1 MIYLT
6 AQWGG
11 EGRMHRIQS
20 ALTVF
25 ASFFFLIATNYPA
38 LGESLEDAW
47 NRALSVDYE
56 LESSQLSTE
65 AARRRVCSA
74 KGERWFNAKSSAS
87 YVALDNPVAI
97 NMDMSLPLPSGNVDL
112 PMHFD
117 VTQKQ
122 MWVAG
127 VQMYQ
132 PVCTFGRIQS
142 AIDAACS
149 EVSASQKDEQRVGL
163 DIRNR
168 VAKAYIDILRA
179 KKNVEVASASVIS
192 LESHRRDVKNLLDH
206 GVVVRNDYLAVQV
219 ALANAQQQ
227 ELHLINQ
234 LQLAC
239 SIYNRHLVRPLDYK
253 VELEELSEP
262 TGSFGLENLYGQAA
276 ACRPELALLTAKI
289 RAKRETAQSTRAA
302 NYPQIGFQ
310 GASNYIQNRNL
321 ENESINSVSF
331 VGQWNFFDGGQNR
344 YKADAL
350 DRQSQALMRK
360 RAEVASYIQLQVRQ
374 AWLDLDTTRKRI
386 KVNRDALVQ
395 SEENLNVSKSRYS
408 HGVGTNTEVL
418 DAVTLRTRTFMN
430 YHESV
435 YDAVAAMMDL
445 RRAVGDFYLGSA
457 EKSTARPLA
466 DDETFSDM
474 RRLPALAPMPPI
486 VAPLDNK

>member
-1 MIYLT
+1 MYRILSAMT
-6 AQWGG
+6 AF
-11 EGRMHRIQS
+11 
-20 ALTVF
+20 V
-25 ASFFFLIATNYPA
+25 SFFFLIVINDPA

-47 NRALSVDYE
+47 CRALAVDYE

-65 AARRRVCSA
+65 AARRTVCSA
-74 KGERWFNAKSSAS
+74 KGERWFNAKSGAS
-87 YVALDNPVAI
+87 YIALDNPVAF
-97 NMDMSLPLPSGNVDL
+97 NMDMTLPLPSGNVDL

-132 PVCTFGRIQS
+132 PICTFGRIQS

-149 EVSASQKDEQRVGL
+149 EVSAAQKDEQRVGL
-163 DIRNR
+163 DICSR
-168 VAKAYIDILRA
+168 VAKSYIDILRA
-179 KKNVEVASASVIS
+179 KKNVEVACASVIS

-227 ELHLINQ
+227 ELHLLNR
-234 LQLAC
+234 LQLAR
-239 SIYNRHLVRPLDYK
+239 SIYNRHLVRPLDYM

-262 TGSFGLENLYGQAA
+262 MGSFDLDHLSSQAIV
-276 ACRPELALLTAKI
+276 CRPELALLTAKV
-289 RAKRETAQSTRAA
+289 RAKRKMAQSTRAA

-310 GASNYIQNRNL
+310 GASDYIQNRNL

-350 DRQSQALMRK
+350 DRQSQALMRN

-374 AWLDLDTTRKRI
+374 AWLELDTTRRRI

-395 SEENLNVSKSRYS
+395 SEENLKVAKSRYS
-408 HGVGTNTEVL
+408 QGAGTNTEVL

-430 YHESV
+430 YHGSV
-435 YDAVAAMMDL
+435 YDAVGAMMDL
-445 RRAVGDFYLGSA
+445 RRAVGDFCLGA
-457 EKSTARPLA
+457 VETSTALPLA
-466 DDETFSDM
+466 EDETFSEM

-486 VAPLDNK
+486 VAPLDNQ